1 MRGRLRL
8 NQHNHHIILCSSH
21 PVSIRTSISLSMRH
35 DTHMCNKINTNC
47 TTSRISTRHNNHTL
61 KEGVVETSE
70 EEVEEESLLEGEVRL
85 HAITV
90 DNQVTM
96 PEIAWNLQG
105 HVHTVRDKTIM
116 WTNVLS

>member
-1 MRGRLRL
+1 M
-8 NQHNHHIILCSSH
+8 HHIN
-21 PVSIRTSISLSMRH
+21 
-35 DTHMCNKINTNC
+35 HMHNKITVGRTTNK
-47 TTSRISTRHNNHTL
+47 ISTRHNNHTL

-70 EEVEEESLLEGEVRL
+70 EEVEEEALLEGEVRL

-105 HVHTVRDKTIM
+105 HVHTVKDKTIM
-116 WTNVLS
+116 WRNVLSLLQSGKQGPSQVLPLCRIQTQILILT